1 MKQRIIGG
9 IFVGVVTL
17 ITFLSPGIVTAACLS
32 AISFVAIFE
41 FLRVYKLE
49 NSPFLVIN
57 YFGTVALYVLL
68 YYQVKQYVLPLLVI
82 LLILSLTIYVI
93 RFPKYSDGDVGKA
106 VFSFIYISIMLSYVY
121 QLHELEAGILFCF
134 FILISSWGNDVFA
147 YFVGSAIGKHKCTPK
162 VSPNKSLEGFI
173 GGIVGAGLLG
183 FLFAYLFKQYVP
195 FNGLYCAIIAA
206 VGAIPGD
213 IGDLAASAIKRNNNI
228 KDYSKLIPGHGG
240 MVDRIDSVLFTA
252 PIIYYLVE
260 LFNIV

>member
-9 IFVGVVTL
+9 VFVGAITL
-17 ITFLSPGIVTAACLS
+17 ITFLSPGIVTAICLS

-41 FLRVYKLE
+41 LLRVYKLE
-49 NSPFLVIN
+49 TSPFLVID
-57 YFGTVALYVLL
+57 YLGTVALYILL
-68 YYQVKQYVLPLLVI
+68 YFKVNQYVLPLLVI
-82 LLILSLTIYVI
+82 LIILSLTIYVI
-93 RFPKYSDGDVGKA
+93 QFPKYTDGDIAKSIFG
-106 VFSFIYISIMLSYVY
+106 FIYISIMLSYVY

-147 YFVGSAIGKHKCTPK
+147 YLVGSAIGKHKCTPK

-173 GGIVGAGLLG
+173 GGILGAGLLG
-183 FLFAYLFKQYVP
+183 FLFACIFQKYVP

-213 IGDLAASAIKRNNNI
+213 IGDLAASAIKRNNDI